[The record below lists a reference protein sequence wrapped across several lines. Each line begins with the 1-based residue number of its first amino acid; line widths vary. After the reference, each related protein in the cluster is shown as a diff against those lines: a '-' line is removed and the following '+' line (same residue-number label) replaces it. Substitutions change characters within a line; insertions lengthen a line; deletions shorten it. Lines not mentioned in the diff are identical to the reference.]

1 MNDLLQSM
9 DRISQVKIHKADS
22 LRIHSNA
29 DIKFNIDKI
38 VNKSIQL
45 NKFLKTKRK
54 QNNDKFD
61 DIKEDQ
67 CSLPTINRYPS
78 NKNIEDIV
86 KIKDM

>member
-45 NKFLKTKRK
+45 NKFL
-54 QNNDKFD
+54 NN
-61 DIKEDQ
+61 
-67 CSLPTINRYPS
+67 
-78 NKNIEDIV
+78 
-86 KIKDM
+86 